1 MNNLDKEQN
10 NDKRVISGKARG
22 TKLSSIESLSTR
34 PTLDRVKESLF
45 NIIQN
50 NLRDAVVL
58 DLFAGSGQLGIEALS
73 RGADKAYL
81 CDINR
86 DAVKMIKQNLEKTK
100 LKDKAVVINEDYKKA
115 LRTLNT
121 NEKFDIIF
129 IDPPYKE
136 DIAVDSIIEI
146 IHESRLKENG
156 IMIIETDEIE
166 RDLREINKIENI
178 KIIDQRKYG
187 RASLIFIKEA

>member
-1 MNNLDKEQN
+1 M
-10 NDKRVISGKARG
+10 RVISGKARG

-50 NLRDAVVL
+50 NLRGAVVL

-86 DAVKMIKQNLEKTK
+86 DAAKMIKQNLEKTK

-136 DIAVDSIIEI
+136 DIAVDSIIDI

>member
-1 MNNLDKEQN
+1 M
-10 NDKRVISGKARG
+10 RVISGKARG

-50 NLRDAVVL
+50 NLKGVVVL

-100 LKDKAVVINEDYKKA
+100 LKDKAVIINEDYKKA

-136 DIAVDSIIEI
+136 DIAVDSIIDI

>member
-1 MNNLDKEQN
+1 M
-10 NDKRVISGKARG
+10 RVISGKARG

-121 NEKFDIIF
+121 NEKLDIIF